1 MVNRYVA
8 SEHVV
13 NEYVASE
20 HGRMTMEKVTIDKA
34 MTVKT
39 ETTRDLVWPGLA
51 DPAHDSQRLFRQIL
65 GALSEPGTLTTLAL
79 PAPPQVAPSDA
90 LGAALWGVVLTLC
103 DLETR
108 VWIAA
113 DLDSPALREA
123 LTFHTGA
130 RITDDPASA
139 DFALLTHESFDP
151 QTPFAVGS
159 DTYPDRGT
167 TLLVAVE
174 RLENDTNGADEA
186 DHGWRLSGP
195 GIAES
200 RVLDIGDGAGCRAL
214 MTRLAGNRASFPQ
227 GLDAIFGCGAQLAA
241 IPRSTRIAS
250 VEARADSQETN

>member
-1 MVNRYVA
+1 MVNSYVA

-20 HGRMTMEKVTIDKA
+20 HGRMTMEKVTMDKA

-39 ETTRDLVWPGLA
+39 ETTRNLVWPGLA

-65 GALSEPGTLTTLAL
+65 GAISEPGTLTTLAL
-79 PAPPQVAPSDA
+79 PAPPSDA

-113 DLDSPALREA
+113 DLDSSALREA
-123 LTFHTGA
+123 LTFYTGA